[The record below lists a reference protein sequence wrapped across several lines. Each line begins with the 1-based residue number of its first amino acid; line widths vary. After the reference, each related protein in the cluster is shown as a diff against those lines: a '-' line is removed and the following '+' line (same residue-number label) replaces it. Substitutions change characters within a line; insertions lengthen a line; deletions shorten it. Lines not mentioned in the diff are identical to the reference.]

1 MIACQFVGK
10 GENEENDIHG
20 QWLLEIRAWAKAH
33 VLVLLRHALLGK
45 PKNGMWQVDCSLWLS
60 VFIEFL

>member
-45 PKNGMWQVDCSLWLS
+45 PKNGM
-60 VFIEFL
+60 